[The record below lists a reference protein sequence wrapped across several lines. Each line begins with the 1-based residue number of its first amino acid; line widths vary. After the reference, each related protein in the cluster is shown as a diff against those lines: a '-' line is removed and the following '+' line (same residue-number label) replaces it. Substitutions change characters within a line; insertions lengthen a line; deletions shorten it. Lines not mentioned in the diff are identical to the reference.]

1 MHVSTRTYLPRRY
14 EVKILTIHIY
24 PSGPSLRRVLVAS
37 SVASISGTRAGSS
50 DPNAVSKGASSVYK
64 ETDWNTH
71 DVAEVERKGDDANPV
86 VMYCAAKTLG
96 EKGEW

>member
-1 MHVSTRTYLPRRY
+1 MYHDRQSANVSF
-14 EVKILTIHIY
+14 LTFNSY
-24 PSGPSLRRVLVAS
+24 SSGPSLRRVLIAS

-50 DPNAVSKGASSVYK
+50 DPEAASQGASSVYK

-71 DVAEVERKGDDANPV
+71 DVEEVERLGDDANGV

-96 EKGEW
+96 EKGEQSS